1 MIQACSAPQNDR
13 LNFSFEKDTYVD
25 GEKLARN
32 GQKTATY
39 YSTSFPP
46 HYRMVL
52 ISHLLVFNLWSQ
64 FVKITTS
71 GLVFLFCQTFNTF
84 FSYYPFFLYIISLCV
99 ESGKRSKKFKCK
111 KNLRIHTDWIH
122 AGRLAS
128 FLNST
133 IFTNDDES
141 IFEFHS
147 SCPAHTSINKVRN
160 VIRFP
165 SAPCAYK
172 FHIF

>member
-1 MIQACSAPQNDR
+1 MVICKRWQLHWVNLSCSKLHR
-13 LNFSFEKDTYVD
+13 YSYFSKASLQENIVQSV
-25 GEKLARN
+25 KLWRHL
-32 GQKTATY
+32 QCSV
-39 YSTSFPP
+39 YSALWFGSFIFCQ
-46 HYRMVL
+46 RS
-52 ISHLLVFNLWSQ
+52 ISYFVHLLWVWSR
-64 FVKITTS
+64 KIKNI
-71 GLVFLFCQTFNTF
+71 QMQ
-84 FSYYPFFLYIISLCV
+84 
-99 ESGKRSKKFKCK
+99 

-147 SCPAHTSINKVRN
+147 SCPAHTSINKVQS

-165 SAPCAYK
+165 WAPYILIRPK
-172 FHIF
+172 SLKKSSPLITS